1 MTGDNHF
8 LSIKKLKGKGIIRT
22 AMKHNLR
29 ELQAELGA
37 DSHIDATRT
46 ALNTVMAGAVT
57 SGGVFEYA
65 ERLMLE
71 AGVGPLRKDA
81 VRGLELVVSLP
92 PSSRI
97 NPAILFADALT
108 WAQGFFALPVLS
120 AVVHNDEATPHCHIL
135 LLPLI
140 DGRMKG
146 SDLVG
151 DRTRLQAMQ
160 TSFYE
165 QVGQRHGLTRP
176 KPPRRIT
183 AATRHKS
190 ASIILTTLQSDPA
203 LIDSPTIE
211 SALLMT
217 FARDPEPLLECLGLS
232 VPHPPKSAKSFVEIM
247 TKPCKPEN
255 PIGFASRSNP
265 IGFGDR
271 VAEKEQTLSC
281 VGFAIPKLS
290 ISSAK
295 SSESVLPEAQPPDPE
310 DYQRIRDDDQDAG
323 QWNSEIGEF
332 VADRAR
338 RYDKAGSTSQLS
350 KSLIDH

>member
-57 SGGVFEYA
+57 SGGVSDLA
-65 ERLMLE
+65 GSLMLD
-71 AGVGPLRKDA
+71 AGVGALRKDA

-92 PSSRI
+92 PASRI
-97 NPAILFADALT
+97 NPAVFFADAVA

-120 AVVHNDEATPHCHIL
+120 AVAHHDEAMPHCHIV

-140 DGRMKG
+140 EGRMKG

-183 AATRHKS
+183 AATRLKS

-203 LIDSPTIE
+203 LMDAPRIE
-211 SALLMT
+211 SALLMAL
-217 FARDPEPLLECLGLS
+217 ARDPEPLLASLGLS
-232 VPHPPKSAKSFVEIM
+232 VPHPPKIAKSFVEIM
-247 TKPCKPEN
+247 TKPCKAEK

-271 VAEKEQTLSC
+271 VTEKEQTLSC
-281 VGFAIPKLS
+281 VGFAIPKPP

-295 SSESVLPEAQPPDPE
+295 PSESALPEAQPPDPD
-310 DYQRIRDDDQDAG
+310 DYQRIRDDNQEAG
-323 QWNSEIGEF
+323 QWDSDTGEF
-332 VADRAR
+332 IDRHSRPRKQA
-338 RYDKAGSTSQLS
+338 
-350 KSLIDH
+350 

>member
-1 MTGDNHF
+1 MNGDNHF

-37 DSHIDATRT
+37 ASHIDATRT

-57 SGGVFEYA
+57 SGGVSEYA
-65 ERLMLE
+65 EGLMLE

-81 VRGLELVVSLP
+81 VRSLELVVSLP
-92 PSSRI
+92 PASRI
-97 NPAILFADALT
+97 NPAVFFADAVT

-120 AVVHNDEATPHCHIL
+120 AVVHNDEAMPHCHIL

-140 DGRMKG
+140 ERRMKG

-165 QVGQRHGLTRP
+165 QVGRRHGLIRP

-183 AATRHKS
+183 AATRYKS

-203 LIDSPTIE
+203 LIDSPTLE
-211 SALLMT
+211 SALLIT
-217 FARDPEPLLECLGLS
+217 FARDPEPLLESLGLS
-232 VPHPPKSAKSFVEIM
+232 VPHPPKNTKSFVEIM

-271 VAEKEQTLSC
+271 AIEKEQTLSC
-281 VGFAIPKLS
+281 VGFTLPKPP

-295 SSESVLPEAQPPDPE
+295 RTESALPEAQPPDPD

-323 QWNSEIGEF
+323 HWDSETGEF
-332 VADRAR
+332 VADQPV
-338 RYDKAGSTSQLS
+338 AGLLQQCGAFNERT
-350 KSLIDH
+350 I

>member
-1 MTGDNHF
+1 MTGDNQF
-8 LSIKKLKGKGIIRT
+8 LRIKKLTGKGIIRT

-37 DSHIDATRT
+37 DSHINATRT

-65 ERLMLE
+65 EGLMLE

-92 PSSRI
+92 LASRI
-97 NPAILFADALT
+97 NPAVFFANALT
-108 WAQGFFALPVLS
+108 WAQVFYALPVLS
-120 AVVHNDEATPHCHIL
+120 VVVHNDETVPHCHIV

-151 DRTRLQAMQ
+151 NRTRLQAMQ

-203 LIDSPTIE
+203 LMDTPKIE
-211 SALLMT
+211 SALLM
-217 FARDPEPLLECLGLS
+217 ALACDPEPLLASLGLS

-247 TKPCKPEN
+247 TKPCKPEKS
-255 PIGFASRSNP
+255 IGFASRSKP

-271 VAEKEQTLSC
+271 AAEKEQTLSC
-281 VGFAIPKLS
+281 VGFAIPKPP
-290 ISSAK
+290 ISSAERT
-295 SSESVLPEAQPPDPE
+295 ESALPEAQAPDPD

-323 QWNSEIGEF
+323 QWDSDTGEF
-332 VADRAR
+332 ITAPHRLR
-338 RYDKAGSTSQLS
+338 QRTQL
-350 KSLIDH
+350 HQRNQ